1 MEHTQQ
7 TGGRGDGSELGSF
20 LRARRTRVTPA
31 DVGLPAGTGVRRTPG
46 LRREEIATLA
56 GVSIDYYTRLERG
69 KERRPSAPVVEA
81 LASALRLDEAEREYL
96 RGLATLAARGTGTG
110 GAAGEPGPAGRRPA
124 VDRGVALLLESLR
137 PNPAHVVS
145 RTYELLAATPAG
157 LRLLPGMADTPP
169 AQRNVVRWLALHP
182 AARALYR
189 DDWENQ
195 IRGCVA
201 RLRALAGTDPDA
213 PGLAPLIDE
222 LRDRSPDFARLWEQY
237 DIQGHTT
244 GDKTFHHPEFGVFTL
259 GFQALDL
266 DGTGGHR
273 VIFYYAEPGTP
284 AYDVLVLLDL
294 DRPRPTA
301 RDRLPVA
308 DQSA

>member
-31 DVGLPAGTGVRRTPG
+31 DVGLSVGPGVRRTPG

-81 LASALRLDEAEREYL
+81 LASALRLDEAERGYL
-96 RGLATLAARGTGTG
+96 RVLAALAARGSG
-110 GAAGEPGPAGRRPA
+110 GAAGEQGPVGRRPA
-124 VDRGVALLLESLR
+124 VDRGVVLLLESLR
-137 PNPAHVVS
+137 PHPAHVVS

-169 AQRNVVRWLALHP
+169 GQRNVVRWLALHP
-182 AARALYR
+182 AARALYP
-189 DDWENQ
+189 DDWEAQ

-201 RLRALAGTDPDA
+201 RLRALAGTAPDA

-222 LRDRSPDFARLWEQY
+222 LRAESPEFARLWEQY

-284 AYDVLVLLDL
+284 AYDVLVLLDME
-294 DRPRPTA
+294 RPRPPA
-301 RDRLPVA
+301 PAQLPAA